1 MTYFIFQ
8 ISFKKENAIKDNMQ
22 FKIFFL
28 IKTSE
33 NEGSLFFFALW
44 CLLEQRIRHWGVHSC
59 HTAHKHLSVWRI
71 RCEALRASVMV
82 SGEQLPVCE
91 DEERHV
97 WTRQCFHWVPKRG
110 THAGSDVINN
120 ESSFFFFL
128 DAPFMVVWEL
138 SVRSCDLHRT
148 NTDVITLGNF
158 GLCWNK
164 EAEGLWFVLRGW
176 AMVGFQATCSD
187 TSSFCEV
194 SASDSSF
201 ALIGQPDRHLC
212 SFCSCEWHVMRWW
225 GRQSRYITTL

>member
-1 MTYFIFQ
+1 MSSMTYFIFQ
-8 ISFKKENAIKDNMQ
+8 ISFKKENAIKENTQ

-97 WTRQCFHWVPKRG
+97 WTHQCFHWVPKRG

-120 ESSFFFFL
+120 ESSFFFFRRSIYGCL
-128 DAPFMVVWEL
+128 GAFGEIMWPSPDKHWCYHFGEL
-138 SVRSCDLHRT
+138 WSVL
-148 NTDVITLGNF
+148 
-158 GLCWNK
+158 
-164 EAEGLWFVLRGW
+164 E
-176 AMVGFQATCSD
+176 
-187 TSSFCEV
+187 
-194 SASDSSF
+194 
-201 ALIGQPDRHLC
+201 
-212 SFCSCEWHVMRWW
+212 
-225 GRQSRYITTL
+225 